1 MLKPVR
7 PYLQRRKQRRTIH
20 LCPEDCGRQC
30 LAGSAS
36 RQKPLAKPSM
46 AATAKV
52 DSFVGDPH
60 PALPYPSTCGV
71 ETSKA
76 RSGVARSA
84 GWGRSSHEEA
94 APTRHIVRSA
104 HDVSALPT
112 KGEGMECAA
121 AFPHISPISSRKT
134 NTPARSRRARRASF
148 ADMKRFLK
156 HQRAQGM
163 PGARC
168 ARSLA
173 CKIKKAYELVTTG

>member
-1 MLKPVR
+1 MLKPVT
-7 PYLQRRKQRRTIH
+7 PYLQRRKQGRTIH

-36 RQKPLAKPSM
+36 RQKPLAKQSM

-84 GWGRSSHEEA
+84 GWGRSSHDEA
-94 APTRHIVRSA
+94 APHPSHRS
-104 HDVSALPT
+104 L
-112 KGEGMECAA
+112 
-121 AFPHISPISSRKT
+121 
-134 NTPARSRRARRASF
+134 RS
-148 ADMKRFLK
+148 
-156 HQRAQGM
+156 
-163 PGARC
+163 RC
-168 ARSLA
+168 ARPPHKRGRDGVRRSLP
-173 CKIKKAYELVTTG
+173 AYLSNFVAQNTHLSHLAARNARVLDRVKRISKFRGRRECRARDAPVVSRAKNRKHTR